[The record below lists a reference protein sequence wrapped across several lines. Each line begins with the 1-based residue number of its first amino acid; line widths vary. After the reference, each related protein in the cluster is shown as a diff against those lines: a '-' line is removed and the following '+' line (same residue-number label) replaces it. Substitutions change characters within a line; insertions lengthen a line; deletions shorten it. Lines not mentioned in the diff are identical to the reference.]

1 MADYYSILK
10 KTIASLPENNGGARR
25 SVYSRARNAIV
36 SQLKAYE
43 PPLSPSEITAE
54 QLRLEEAIR
63 KVEAEAARESL
74 GLGPATKAPP
84 VAPSPPAAADSA
96 PAPAAPAAPA
106 APTPSAQTPLAQTPS
121 APAPP
126 PAEPEVPVAKAPEPQ
141 KPVSPLKETVAEAD
155 ELGAASR
162 KAVETAKEAVTPPGE
177 DPAPAQRQEPAFA
190 TSEPAADNG
199 IFEQGETDLKEPRVD
214 TPAPG
219 RGEANGASAKSARK
233 VRSEGRISDRL
244 RGGAGGFSAGSLG
257 LVAVLVLIV
266 LGIGGIIYSQRDMI
280 TEMIAGEPAGPGETA
295 SSVQQADTRAATDP
309 SAESAADEKKPGK
322 IADRLLDNN
331 GEPAAAPDA
340 RTVTTTTITPGAP
353 EPRTVQPAT
362 PEPAAPEPSTPV
374 AATPEPAVPAPATP
388 AASVPTPTTPAIV
401 ASQDPAPAPA
411 APVDTQPETTVAA
424 DDQTEQTPPATS
436 TESIAVAQRSILY
449 EEGAGSTGAGTA
461 SQGEVVWSV
470 EEESD
475 LEGRKKT
482 VLTAAIRIP
491 ERDLTVDIRI
501 KPNDDA
507 SLPASHLVEIK
518 YGLPEGFS
526 GGDVQN
532 VPGLVMKP
540 TEQARG
546 DALLGASVKVSPGYF
561 WIALSSIQSELER
574 NIGLLRERGWIDIPM
589 LYDNGKRGILTLEKG
604 RSGTRAVEQAVQAW
618 QAS

>member
-84 VAPSPPAAADSA
+84 VAPSPPAAAESAPA
-96 PAPAAPAAPA
+96 PAPAAPAPAAAAPA
-106 APTPSAQTPLAQTPS
+106 AQTPPAATP
-121 APAPP
+121 
-126 PAEPEVPVAKAPEPQ
+126 EPETPVAKAPEPQ
-141 KPVSPLKETVAEAD
+141 QPVSPLKETVAEAD

-177 DPAPAQRQEPAFA
+177 DAPARRQEPAFA
-190 TSEPAADNG
+190 ASEPAADNG
-199 IFEQGETDLKEPRVD
+199 IFEQDGRERKEPRVD
-214 TPAPG
+214 SPAPAG
-219 RGEANGASAKSARK
+219 AEAKSGPAKSARK
-233 VRSEGRISDRL
+233 ARTEGRVSDRL
-244 RGGAGGFSAGSLG
+244 RSGAGGFSMASLG
-257 LVAVLVLIV
+257 LVAVLILIA
-266 LGIGGIIYSQRDMI
+266 LGIGGILYSQRDMI
-280 TEMIAGEPAGPGETA
+280 SEMVAGGPEDTGETA
-295 SSVQQADTRAATDP
+295 SSVQQADTKAPTGSSGEDTAG
-309 SAESAADEKKPGK
+309 EKKPGK
-322 IADRLLDNN
+322 ISDRLLDNN

-340 RTVTTTTITPGAP
+340 RAVTTTTITPGAP

-362 PEPAAPEPSTPV
+362 PAPTAPAPV
-374 AATPEPAVPAPATP
+374 AATPEPAAPATP
-388 AASVPTPTTPAIV
+388 AASVPAPTTPAIV
-401 ASQDPAPAPA
+401 SSQNPAPAPA
-411 APVDTQPETTVAA
+411 APADPQQETTVAA
-424 DDQTEQTPPATS
+424 VDQTEQAPPAAS
-436 TESIAVAQRSILY
+436 SDSIAVAQRSILY
-449 EEGAGSTGAGTA
+449 EEGAGAAGAGTA

-470 EEESD
+470 EEEAD
-475 LEGRKKT
+475 LEGRKRT

-491 ERDLTVDIRI
+491 EREMTVDIRI

-561 WIALSSIQSELER
+561 WIALSSIQSEQER

-589 LYDNGKRGILTLEKG
+589 LYDNGRRGILTLEKG
-604 RSGTRAVEQAVQAW
+604 RGGNKAVEQAVQAW
-618 QAS
+618 QAG

>member
-84 VAPSPPAAADSA
+84 VAPSPPPAATESAPAAAPAAPQAPAA
-96 PAPAAPAAPA
+96 PAPAA
-106 APTPSAQTPLAQTPS
+106 T
-121 APAPP
+121 PP
-126 PAEPEVPVAKAPEPQ
+126 PAATPEPEAPVAKATEPQ
-141 KPVSPLKETVAEAD
+141 PPVSPLKETVAEAD

-162 KAVETAKEAVTPPGE
+162 KAVETVKEAATPKG
-177 DPAPAQRQEPAFA
+177 DDAPAQRQEPVFA
-190 TSEPAADNG
+190 AGASAADDG
-199 IFEQGETDLKEPRVD
+199 IFEENGTAPKEPRVD

-219 RGEANGASAKSARK
+219 GGEAKGASAKSARK
-233 VRSEGRISDRL
+233 VRSEGRVADRL
-244 RGGAGGFSAGSLG
+244 RSGAGDLSMGSLG

-280 TEMIAGEPAGPGETA
+280 TEMIAGDPAATGETA
-295 SSVQQADTRAATDP
+295 SSVQQTSTPAATEP
-309 SAESAADEKKPGK
+309 SAEGTADEKKPGK

-353 EPRTVQPAT
+353 EPNTAQPAAT
-362 PEPAAPEPSTPV
+362 APAAPEPSAPI
-374 AATPEPAVPAPATP
+374 AATPEPAVPAPAAP
-388 AASVPTPTTPAIV
+388 AAAVPTPSTPAIV
-401 ASQDPAPAPA
+401 ASQNPAPAPA
-411 APVDTQPETTVAA
+411 APADTQPETTVAA
-424 DDQTEQTPPATS
+424 VDQTEQAPPAAS
-436 TESIAVAQRSILY
+436 NESIPVATRSILY
-449 EEGAGSTGAGTA
+449 EEGTGSTGAGTA

-475 LEGRKKT
+475 LEGTKRT

-491 ERDLTVDIRI
+491 ERDMTVDIRI

-589 LYDNGKRGILTLEKG
+589 LYDNGRRGILTLEKG